1 MNQYTELLY
10 YIKTLA
16 DADDF
21 VNTITQGDWDELDLD
36 KGNIFPLVHVQV
48 TNASFGNGQT
58 ITFNV
63 QIGAF
68 DIRDI
73 NSEVRTDKYWQHDN
87 EVDNLNETLAV
98 LNRMWKMMYKNFA
111 ENNIVAS
118 ESPTLEPVTEYG
130 KNLLDGWIM
139 DFEVLLPDTTISI
152 CS

>member
-10 YIKTLA
+10 YIKSLA

-21 VNTITQGDWDELDLD
+21 VNTITQGDWDKLDLD
-36 KGNIFPLVHVQV
+36 KGNIFPLVHAQV
-48 TNASFGNGQT
+48 TNAAFGNGQT
-58 ITFNV
+58 ITFSV

-73 NSEVRTDKYWQHDN
+73 NDDINTDKYWNFDN

-98 LNRMWKMMYKNFA
+98 LNRMWKNMYKNFA

-130 KNLLDGWIM
+130 TNLLDGWIM
-139 DFEVLLPDTTISI
+139 TFDVLLPDTTISI
-152 CS
+152 CP